1 MATISVSGYP
11 VSLDDTIKAISLKL
25 DDAKQRIIANMG
37 NAGQIVSGKTA
48 ESLKVE
54 RVAPNEVRLVARP
67 FFSALETG
75 SQPWSGRTGE
85 KMNAQDFQMIIF
97 EWASRKGII
106 PADMKPLSF
115 AYVVARK
122 IMNEGSK
129 LYRQGGRKDIF
140 TPEIERVQDEIN
152 ESISGTF
159 RAVMSDIIGQ
169 ILRFQNFGTWQQ

>member
-1 MATISVSGYP
+1 MATLSMGGYA
-11 VSLDDTIKAISLKL
+11 VSLDDTIKAIALKL
-25 DDAKQRIIANMG
+25 DDCKQRIIANMG

-48 ESLKVE
+48 DSLKVE
-54 RVAPNEVRLVARP
+54 QVAPNEIRLVARP

-85 KMNAQDFQMIIF
+85 HMSAADFRAVIA
-97 EWASRKGII
+97 EWATRKGIV
-106 PADMKPLSF
+106 PQDMGVQSF
-115 AYVVARK
+115 AFVVARK

-152 ESISGTF
+152 DAVSDTF
-159 RAVMSDIIGQ
+159 RVVMSDIIGQ
-169 ILRFQNFGTWQQ
+169 ILRYKNTGVWQ

>member
-1 MATISVSGYP
+1 MATISIGGYP
-11 VSLDDTIKAISLKL
+11 VSLDDPIKAISLKL

-37 NAGQIVSGKTA
+37 SAGQIVSGKTA
-48 ESLKVE
+48 ESLTVE

-67 FFSALETG
+67 YFSALETG
-75 SQPWSGRTGE
+75 SQPWRGKTGE
-85 KMNAQDFQMIIF
+85 SMSAQDFRAVIEQ
-97 EWASRKGII
+97 WATRKGIV
-106 PADMKPLSF
+106 PAGMKPQSF

-169 ILRFQNFGTWQQ
+169 ILSYQNYGTWQQ

>member
-1 MATISVSGYP
+1 MATISVSGYA
-11 VSLDDTIKAISLKL
+11 VSLDDTMKAIALKL
-25 DDAKQRIIANMG
+25 DDCKQRIINNMG
-37 NAGQIVSGKTA
+37 NAGQIVSGKTRD
-48 ESLKVE
+48 SLKVE
-54 RVAPNEVRLVARP
+54 QVAPNEIRLVARP

-85 KMNAQDFQMIIF
+85 RMSAADFRSVIA
-97 EWASRKGII
+97 EWATRKGIV
-106 PADMKPLSF
+106 PPDMGVENF
-115 AYVVARK
+115 AFVVARK
-122 IMNEGSK
+122 IMADGSK

-169 ILRFQNFGTWQQ
+169 ILRYKSTGVWQ

>member
-1 MATISVSGYP
+1 MATISVAGYP

-37 NAGQIVSGKTA
+37 SAGQMVSGRTA

-75 SQPWSGRTGE
+75 SQPWSGKTGE
-85 KMNAQDFQMIIF
+85 SMSAQDFRAII
-97 EWASRKGII
+97 EQWATRKGIV
-106 PADMKPLSF
+106 PAGMKPQSF

-152 ESISGTF
+152 ESISGTL

-169 ILRFQNFGTWQQ
+169 ILRFQNFGAWQQ